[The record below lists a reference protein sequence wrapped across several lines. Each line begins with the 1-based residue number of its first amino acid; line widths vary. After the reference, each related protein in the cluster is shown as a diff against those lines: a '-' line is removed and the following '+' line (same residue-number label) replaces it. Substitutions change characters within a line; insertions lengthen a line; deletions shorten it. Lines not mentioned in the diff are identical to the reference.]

1 VPILLHI
8 ALVLF
13 FIGIILW
20 LIVLDSASLIIPTA
34 VLVGIGVIL
43 YVVAAILPSFSET
56 APFQW
61 PISTGIKYLLCRNE
75 THLTPM
81 GRYPP
86 LLGGFP
92 PPQHES
98 AHRIAGG
105 DPLAR
110 SGYRSKSH
118 YAWVGQCYKSI
129 ATRWVSFLDV
139 VGPPPLLGGT
149 YIAYRWD
156 LPSRTGGISYYSR
169 IDQRYLNPAF
179 V

>member
-1 VPILLHI
+1 LILKGERKGEEI
-8 ALVLF
+8 W
-13 FIGIILW
+13 ITYIILPRYSKPMD
-20 LIVLDSASLIIPTA
+20 LVAS
-34 VLVGIGVIL
+34 
-43 YVVAAILPSFSET
+43 
-56 APFQW
+56 
-61 PISTGIKYLLCRNE
+61 LCRNE

-92 PPQHES
+92 PPQHGS

-105 DPLAR
+105 NPLAR
-110 SGYRSKSH
+110 SGYRSKCH